1 MQEPFE
7 GIFREVLPDGTNV
20 SKNRASN
27 QNPVIGITLG
37 CVFQKIFEILK
48 TKVAQIK
55 KKTKK
60 ILKKNKKH

>member
-1 MQEPFE
+1 VQEPFE
-7 GIFREVLPDGTNV
+7 GIFLEVLIDGTNV

-37 CVFQKIFEILK
+37 CVFQKYLKYYK

-60 ILKKNKKH
+60 ILKKK